1 MRKFLGGKLGTV
13 VADHSIRTS
22 ISGKV
27 VLNLGYHSR
36 GTCASQL
43 VNFPRVAVVVN
54 SNEKVFAFVR
64 EQVSGDPFPW
74 SVWYC
79 STSQCFLWLPQS
91 YCLHVSHDST
101 SCFISAHMP
110 GQYMDSLARLRQASI
125 PMCDECTFCFITSHS
140 IFGTTTRSPLK
151 IRPF

>member
-27 VLNLGYHSR
+27 VLKLGYHSR

-43 VNFPRVAVVVN
+43 VNFPKVAVVVN
-54 SNEKVFAFVR
+54 RNENVFAFVR
-64 EQVSGDPFPW
+64 EQVSGDPFPR

-79 STSQCFLWLPQS
+79 SFSQCFLWLRTVVLS
-91 YCLHVSHDST
+91 ACSHDST
-101 SCFISAHMP
+101 SCFISAHMA
-110 GQYMDSLARLRQASI
+110 GQ
-125 PMCDECTFCFITSHS
+125 
-140 IFGTTTRSPLK
+140 
-151 IRPF
+151 